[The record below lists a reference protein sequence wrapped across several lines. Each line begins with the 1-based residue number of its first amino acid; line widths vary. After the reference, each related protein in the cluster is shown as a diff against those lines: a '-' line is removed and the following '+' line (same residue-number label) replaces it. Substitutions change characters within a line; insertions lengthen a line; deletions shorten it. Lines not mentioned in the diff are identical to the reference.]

1 MPNGL
6 PPADSTHLSD
16 LARSEM
22 IEHYGGVVDSQ
33 FAKASIMRRF
43 TSVQPVRGTDTLINR
58 RVGRTKLQRL
68 TDGVRPDA
76 QRTNFGRVAVTVD
89 TTIIARDNRSQL
101 NEFQTDFNARAELG
115 VDHGKEIGKFFDE
128 ALLIQA
134 IKGAYQA
141 APTVPDYNG
150 AFGAG
155 TVRALAAVGNDLDPD
170 LLYAEI
176 AAIITAQQ
184 ENDIDTDSSA
194 VFLRPTHYDVLLNND
209 KLIDRD
215 FSSANGDFANGT
227 VKTIKGVPLV
237 MTARIPTAANAAHL
251 LGSSYN
257 VSAVEARTV
266 AIVTHP
272 QSLLVGE
279 TIPLTSDVWFD
290 KKERQWFI
298 DSFVAFGAAPRR
310 ADVSGI
316 VRRAV

>member
-1 MPNGL
+1 MAGGL
-6 PPADSTHLSD
+6 PETDSTHLSD
-16 LARSEM
+16 LQRSEM

-43 TSVQPVRGTDTLINR
+43 IRVQPVRGTDTLINR

-68 TDGVRPDA
+68 TDGVRPEA
-76 QRTNFGRVAVTVD
+76 NKTNFGRVSVTVD

-101 NEFQTDFNARAELG
+101 NEFQTDFNARAELAQ
-115 VDHGKEIGKFFDE
+115 DHGKELGKFFDE
-128 ALLIQA
+128 AILIQA
-134 IKGAYQA
+134 IKGSGQA

-155 TVRALAAVGNDLDPD
+155 QVRTLGAAGDELDPD
-170 LLYAEI
+170 LLYTDI
-176 AAIITAQQ
+176 AAIITNQQ
-184 ENDIDTDSSA
+184 ENDIDTDSS
-194 VFLRPTHYDVLLNND
+194 VIFVRPTHYDVLLNND

-215 FSSANGDFANGT
+215 FSSSNGDFANGT
-227 VKTIKGVPLV
+227 VKTIKGVPIV
-237 MTARIPTAANAAHL
+237 MTARIPTAAITDHY
-251 LGSSYN
+251 LGSAYN
-257 VSAVEARTV
+257 VSAAEARTV

-298 DSFVAFGAAPRR
+298 DSFIAFGAAPRR
-310 ADVSGI
+310 ADVTGT
-316 VRRAV
+316 VRRAA